1 MTRLFKTSTNFVVN
15 SLWDN
20 FSFFFFFYC
29 LQPKEANSSL
39 CAPRNTTRQ
48 RFRVR
53 KPVFS
58 VFNTSLQL
66 KLSVNIKIVLVL
78 KPYQTWNWHNLV
90 LLSTTA
96 WSLFALGCRTFLPL
110 HSHKLIDPLSS
121 ADGSGT
127 NIVMLVA
134 VSLLWASFHAAFFY
148 TLMWFSFPFG
158 TLFRFHL
165 LRIRHGRF
173 NHQQS
178 IIDTHVG

>member
-20 FSFFFFFYC
+20 FSFFFFFTVYNQKKQTAHC
-29 LQPKEANSSL
+29 VLPETPHDRGLGSESQSL
-39 CAPRNTTRQ
+39 KC
-48 RFRVR
+48 
-53 KPVFS
+53 
-58 VFNTSLQL
+58 FNTSLQL

>member
-1 MTRLFKTSTNFVVN
+1 MTLLFKTSTNFVVN
-15 SLWDN
+15 SLWGN
-20 FSFFFFFYC
+20 FSFFFFYC
-29 LQPKEANSSL
+29 LQPKEAHSSL
-39 CAPRNTTRQ
+39 CAPRNTTHDRGLGSESQ
-48 RFRVR
+48 SL
-53 KPVFS
+53 KC
-58 VFNTSLQL
+58 FNTSLQL

-121 ADGSGT
+121 ADGSAT
-127 NIVMLVA
+127 NIFMLVA
-134 VSLLWASFHAAFFY
+134 VSLLWASCHAAFFY